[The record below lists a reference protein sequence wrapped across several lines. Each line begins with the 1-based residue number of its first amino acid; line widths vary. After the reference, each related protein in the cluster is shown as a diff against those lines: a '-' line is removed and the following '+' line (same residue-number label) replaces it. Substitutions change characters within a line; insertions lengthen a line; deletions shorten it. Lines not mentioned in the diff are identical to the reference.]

1 MPGTATGMIL
11 DPTRQGAQARELE
24 RALRARIV
32 GQEEA
37 VQSIVSA
44 YQVFLAGMNLPNH
57 PAGALLFL
65 GPTGSGKTRIVE
77 ATAEVL
83 FGHARALVT
92 VDCGEFQHSHEIAKL
107 IGSPPGYLGHRETHP
122 VLTQEALNQWHR
134 EDLKLSLVL
143 FDEIEKASDTL
154 WQLLLGV
161 LDRATLT
168 LGDNRRVDFSQTLI
182 FLTSNLGAAEMAS
195 QLTGG
200 IGFARRK
207 PALDARG
214 EQKLKALAAGAAR
227 RKFSPEFLNR
237 MDKIVAFRPLSAA
250 DLELVLELELD
261 RVRQRL
267 VQASKGGHGGSRLG
281 LACTPPAKRFLLEC
295 GLDLRY
301 GARHLRRS
309 IERHLVTPLAHL
321 LATEQVSPGDRLTVD
336 LSERGP
342 QLLFF
347 KSQPPGRMAAWIG
360 NVGHVRLPN
369 QTGSRSPKEAGTR
382 LADCGAP
389 ARPER

>member
-1 MPGTATGMIL
+1 MLGTATGMVL
-11 DPTRQGAQARELE
+11 DPTRQSAPARQLE
-24 RALRARIV
+24 EALRARIV

-37 VQSIVSA
+37 IQAIVSA

-57 PAGALLFL
+57 PAGTLLFL
-65 GPTGSGKTRIVE
+65 GPTGSGKTRTVE
-77 ATAEVL
+77 ATAEGL
-83 FGHARALVT
+83 FGEARVLLQ

-182 FLTSNLGAAEMAS
+182 FLTSNLGAAEMAN

-200 IGFARRK
+200 IGFGRRQLALEAR
-207 PALDARG
+207 L
-214 EQKLKALAAGAAR
+214 EQKLKSLATEAAR

-237 MDKIVAFRPLSAA
+237 IDKTVAFRPLAGA
-250 DLELVLELELD
+250 DLEKVLEIELG

-267 VQASKGGHGGSRLG
+267 LQASGGNRFVF
-281 LACTPPAKRFLLEC
+281 ACTPPAKRFLLEC

-309 IERHLVTPLAHL
+309 IERHLVAPLAHL
-321 LATEQVSPGDRLTVD
+321 LATQQVAPGDTLTVD
-336 LSERGP
+336 LSEHGP
-342 QLLFF
+342 NLLFF
-347 KSQPPGRMAAWIG
+347 KSKPAGRMAAWIG
-360 NVGHVRLPN
+360 KAGHVPLPN
-369 QTGSRSPKEAGTR
+369 ETGSRTPKEAGAR